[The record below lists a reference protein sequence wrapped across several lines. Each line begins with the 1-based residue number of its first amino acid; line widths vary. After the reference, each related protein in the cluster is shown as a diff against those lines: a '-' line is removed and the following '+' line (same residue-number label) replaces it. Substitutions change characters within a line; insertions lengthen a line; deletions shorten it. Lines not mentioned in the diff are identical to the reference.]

1 MLRIIDNKKIDITD
15 TEYKIYQKLC
25 EEYTEKYFQG
35 KELFIGLFEVNT
47 EGIILFVKPQNQ
59 RKFSM
64 EIYCFMLSVM
74 QNQHL
79 RIMQKQQQMFIEEA
93 QKKHIE
99 LFKNTNER
107 ISKLDNYLELLELL
121 NKVKDLTKDPKAKEA
136 LSKLKNISDILKNLP
151 IIEEVKDLYIGNDES
166 AEG

>member
-1 MLRIIDNKKIDITD
+1 MLRIIDNKRVDLTD

-35 KELFIGLFEVNT
+35 KELFTGLFEVNDD
-47 EGIILFVKPQNQ
+47 GIILFVKPQHQ

-99 LFKNTNER
+99 LFENANER
-107 ISKLDNYLELLELL
+107 ISKLDNYLELLNSL
-121 NKVKDLTKDPKAKEA
+121 NKVKDLIKNPKAKEA
-136 LSKLKNISDILKNLP
+136 LSKLKDISEILKSLP
-151 IIEEVKDLYIGNDES
+151 IIEGVKDIENNES
-166 AEG
+166 VTD